1 MQDVLYAIVFMSLIF
16 GLAAGILFVL
26 DRLTLKKHSTAE
38 EKAII
43 IAKRTERWQKS
54 WALFQACC
62 AVLALIV
69 SIFNPDHDP
78 PVLRLFWALVG
89 LWFLYAFVSRFT
101 GGGQTRHEDE

>member
-26 DRLTLKKHSTAE
+26 DRVTLKKHFTAE

-43 IAKRTERWQKS
+43 VAKRAGRWQNC
-54 WALFQACC
+54 WLCFQACC

-69 SIFNPDHDP
+69 SIFNPDHER
-78 PVLRLFWALVG
+78 PVVRLL
-89 LWFLYAFVSRFT
+89 
-101 GGGQTRHEDE
+101 